1 VAHDVTAH
9 DALREQLHRRER
21 LVTAGTLT
29 SGIGHEVNNPL
40 AYVMANLEFA
50 LEEVHALAGPRP
62 SAQLT
67 ELLEVLAAS
76 RQGAERIK
84 KIVRGLRAFARA
96 ESEPGAVALPELLEV
111 AANLAQHALML
122 RATLRLELSPTP
134 EVFAEEP
141 RLTQVFVTL
150 LVHAAHR
157 FPTEAPS
164 TNSVW
169 VRSGLTPTGSVFVE
183 VLDNGPALA
192 PEALAHLFEASLETP
207 RGHGDGLGLAVCH
220 AVVVAFGGTLTCRSE
235 GAQTC
240 FRLTLQRANTTAATP
255 PRALPRSRVLV
266 VDDEPAILAVLGRL
280 LRDEHEVVVEADAE
294 RALTLLLDDQQHFDV
309 VFCDLVMPRRT
320 GVQLYW
326 EVHRKDPALA
336 ERFVLMTGGVVN
348 DGIRDFLAAV
358 KNPRLEKPFEASA
371 VRELAARKAHTP
383 PHR

>member
-1 VAHDVTAH
+1 
-9 DALREQLHRRER
+9 
-21 LVTAGTLT
+21 VTAGTLT

-50 LEEVHALAGPRP
+50 LEEVHAMAGPKP
-62 SAQLT
+62 SPQLA
-67 ELLEVLAAS
+67 ELLEVLTAS

-150 LVHAAHR
+150 LVHAAKR
-157 FPTEAPS
+157 FPTEAPA
-164 TNSVW
+164 TNRVW
-169 VRSGLTPTGSVFVE
+169 VRSGVAPEGNVFVE

-192 PEALAHLFEASLETP
+192 AEALTHLFEPSLQQP
-207 RGHGDGLGLAVCH
+207 PGQDGLGLAVCH
-220 AVVVAFGGTLTCRSE
+220 AVVTAFGGTLTCRSSSAE
-235 GAQTC
+235 TC
-240 FRLTLQRANTTAATP
+240 FRLTLQRANGSAPAK
-255 PRALPRSRVLV
+255 ALVLPRSRVLV
-266 VDDEPAILAVLGRL
+266 IDDEPGILSVLSRL

-294 RALTLLLDDQQHFDV
+294 RALALLLDDQQHFDV
-309 VFCDLVMPRRT
+309 VFCDLVMPKRT

-326 EVHRKDPALA
+326 EVKRKDPALA
-336 ERFVLMTGGVVN
+336 ARFVLMTGGVVN

-371 VRELAARKAHTP
+371 VRQLAAR
-383 PHR
+383 R